1 MKTKVNPAIVGAF
14 VLGAMVIG
22 FMALLMFG
30 GVNFFAH
37 PERFVVYFHES
48 IHGLDLG
55 SPVQLRGV
63 RVGRVVDLN
72 VRYDAATND
81 PAIAVTCELNKNKIR
96 DGAGAV
102 LDITAPGEL
111 QKLVDRGLRA
121 QLVAASLATGL
132 LYVELDFIDPRTNP
146 AGKPPPNSQYVV
158 VPSTLSAIEEFQNSA
173 IEILTN
179 VRRIDFAG
187 LSTQLKE
194 LLADARRQVDSLDLK
209 GAVDQW
215 RDTGASVQAL
225 AQSADLKRSLAN
237 FAATLDEVRVTL
249 RKVDT
254 QVDAN
259 GQNLQ
264 ASLASLQGT
273 LKDFSS
279 TAVTVRRFVAAQQ
292 NLGADANQALANLAD
307 AASAVGRLADF
318 LERNPNALLS
328 GKRPPAPLPVSTEP

>member
-1 MKTKVNPAIVGAF
+1 MKTKVNPSVVGAF
-14 VLGAMVIG
+14 VLGAIVLG
-22 FMALLMFG
+22 FVALLMFG

-72 VRYDAATND
+72 VRYDAQTND
-81 PAIAVTCELNKNKIR
+81 PAIAVVCELNKNKIR
-96 DGAGAV
+96 DSQGAA

-111 QKLVDRGLRA
+111 QNLVDHGLRA

-132 LYVELDFIDPRTNP
+132 LYVELDFLDPKTNP
-146 AGKPPPNSQYVV
+146 AGTPPVNSEYVV
-158 VPSTLSAIEEFQNSA
+158 VPSTLSAIAEFQNSA
-173 IEILTN
+173 IEIMTK
-179 VRRIDFAG
+179 VRQVDFVG
-187 LSTQLKE
+187 LSTEFKG
-194 LLADARRQVDSLDLK
+194 LLAAARAQVDDLDLK
-209 GAVDQW
+209 GAVAQW
-215 RDTGASVQAL
+215 KSTGASVQAL
-225 AQSADLKRSLAN
+225 VQSADVKHTLAN
-237 FAATLDEVRVTL
+237 FDSTLEDVRKTL
-249 RKVDT
+249 AKVDA

-264 ASLASLQGT
+264 VSLERMQDT
-273 LKDFSS
+273 LRDFSA

-292 NLGADANQALANLAD
+292 NLGDDANRALSNLAD
-307 AASAVGRLADF
+307 AASAVQRLADF

-328 GKRPPAPLPVSTEP
+328 GKAPPPPMPAQ

>member
-1 MKTKVNPAIVGAF
+1 MKTKVNPALVGAF
-14 VLGAMVIG
+14 VLGALVIG
-22 FMALLMFG
+22 FVGLLMFG

-63 RVGRVVDLN
+63 RVGRVLELN
-72 VRYDAATND
+72 VRYDTQTND
-81 PAIAVTCELNKNKIR
+81 PAIAVVCELNKNKIR
-96 DGAGAV
+96 DGKGAV

-111 QKLVDRGLRA
+111 QKLVDHGLRA

-132 LYVELDFIDPRTNP
+132 LYVELDFVDPKTNP
-146 AGKPPPNSQYVV
+146 AGPIPPNSEYVV
-158 VPSTLSAIEEFQNSA
+158 VPSTLSAIEEFQNSV

-187 LSTQLKE
+187 LGTQLQGV
-194 LLADARRQVDSLDLK
+194 LADARRQINGLDLQ
-209 GAVDQW
+209 GTVAQW
-215 RDTGASVQAL
+215 KSTGAAVQTL
-225 AQSADLKRSLAN
+225 VESADVKRTLAN
-237 FAATLDEVRVTL
+237 FDATMEEVRTTL
-249 RKVDT
+249 HKVDT

-264 ASLASLQGT
+264 ASLARLQDT

-292 NLGADANQALANLAD
+292 NLGDDANRALSNLAA
-307 AASAVGRLADF
+307 AASAVERLADF

-328 GKRPPAPLPVSTEP
+328 GKQAPRPLPAP

>member
-14 VLGAMVIG
+14 VIGALALG

-37 PERFVVYFHES
+37 PERFIVYFHES

-72 VRYDAATND
+72 VRYDAQTND
-81 PAIAVTCELNKNKIR
+81 PAIAVVCELNKNKIR
-96 DGAGAV
+96 DGQGAV

-111 QKLVDRGLRA
+111 RTLVDHGLRA

-132 LYVELDFIDPRTNP
+132 LYVELDFIDPKTNP
-146 AGKPPPNSQYVV
+146 APKPPANSEYVV

-187 LSTQLKE
+187 LSTQLKG
-194 LLADARRQVDSLDLK
+194 LLADARQQVDGLDLK
-209 GAVDQW
+209 GAVAQW
-215 RDTGASVQAL
+215 KSTGASVQAM
-225 AQSADLKRSLAN
+225 AESADLKHTMAN
-237 FAATLDEVRVTL
+237 FDATLDEVRSTL
-249 RKVDT
+249 RKVST

-264 ASLASLQGT
+264 ASLSRLQET

-292 NLGADANQALANLAD
+292 NLGDDANKALTNLSD
-307 AASAVGRLADF
+307 ASSAVARLADF

-328 GKRPPAPLPVSTEP
+328 GKQAPPPLPAP